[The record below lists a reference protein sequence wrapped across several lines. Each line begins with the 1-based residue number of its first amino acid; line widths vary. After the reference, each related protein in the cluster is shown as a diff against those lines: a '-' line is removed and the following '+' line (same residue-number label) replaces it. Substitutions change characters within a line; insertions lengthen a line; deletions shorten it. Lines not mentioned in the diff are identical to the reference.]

1 MMHRILT
8 GSLFAVLVSVPAA
21 AQTDADRLAKLEVEH
36 ALQSMAPLRAQG
48 VVESK
53 ITQGRPYSAEATTE
67 FVQVLGD
74 GNRISRKT
82 TVRIFRDGEGRT
94 RREELGA
101 GDVVQLVSIYDP
113 VAHVTYVF
121 NPSTRVAHK
130 SDIRIVQPEGWT
142 TAAYA
147 PSEHAVAIK
156 QKAEVEAIAG
166 KIMLVAPDAVPPGFT
181 DAMDKHKAED
191 AAKART
197 EAGARGRGGRGMM
210 TAGQR
215 VDSPFEKSTKEAL
228 GQQVIGGVTADGV
241 RATTVIAVG
250 AIGNDQEI
258 KIVSEEWRSPE
269 LQVLVMT
276 RHSDPR
282 SGETTYRLSNIV
294 RAEPGAGLFEV
305 PADYTIRD
313 MSRGKE

>member
-1 MMHRILT
+1 MTYRILT
-8 GSLFAVLVSVPAA
+8 GSLLAVLVSVPAA
-21 AQTDADRLAKLEVEH
+21 AQTDADRVAKLELE
-36 ALQSMAPLRAQG
+36 LEMQSMAPMRAQA

-101 GDVVQLVSIYDP
+101 GDLVQSVSIYDP

-130 SDIRIVQPEGWT
+130 SDIRIVHPEGWT
-142 TAAYA
+142 IATYG
-147 PSEHAVAIK
+147 STEHAAAVK
-156 QKAEVEAIAG
+156 QKAEVDAIGG

-181 DAMDKHKAED
+181 EAMEKHKAED
-191 AAKART
+191 AAKAT
-197 EAGARGRGGRGMM
+197 MEAGARGRGGRGMM
-210 TAGQR
+210 TAGVR
-215 VDSPFEKSTKEAL
+215 VDNPLEKTTKEVL
-228 GQQVIGGVTADGV
+228 GQQVIGGVTADGI
-241 RATTVIAVG
+241 RATTVIAAG
-250 AIGNDQEI
+250 AIGNEQEI
-258 KIVSEEWRSPE
+258 KIVSEEWRSTE

-294 RAEPGAGLFEV
+294 RAEPGAGLFDV
-305 PADYTIRD
+305 PADFTIRD
-313 MSRGKE
+313 MSKGR